1 MPDRL
6 FDTPPDATDRP
17 AQAQGRLAYH
27 PLVLSEPD
35 Q

>member
-6 FDTPPDATDRP
+6 LHTPPDATDRP
-17 AQAQGRLAYH
+17 AQTQDRLAYH

-35 Q
+35 P